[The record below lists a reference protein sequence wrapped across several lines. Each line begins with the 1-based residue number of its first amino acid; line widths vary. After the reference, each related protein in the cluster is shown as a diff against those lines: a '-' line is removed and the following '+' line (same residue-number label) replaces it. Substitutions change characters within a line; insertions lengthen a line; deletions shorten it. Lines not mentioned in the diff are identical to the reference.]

1 MYRAR
6 REQSKEGRPRAREK
20 SGGEYQYYQPIDE
33 NERPATMA
41 EYYERALIVLFPEL
55 RMSLR
60 IHSAVE
66 TAVAFAL
73 TYALAFAWNLDRPFW
88 AGFTVLMVSLPS
100 IGQSL
105 QKGVLR
111 MFGTLIG
118 AAIGLVFL
126 SFFAQ
131 ERMLLFFV
139 LSVYMC
145 GMLFCMLA
153 NAYYSYVFFI
163 SCIVTLIIVL
173 MAVHQPQDAFYLSVY
188 RTEETMLGI
197 AVYTAVSLLI
207 APRTSLVT
215 LRDNMRH
222 LLEGHKALFDMNA
235 AVTDT
240 GEKMRRMYGDYV
252 SMRDRVETTVQLI
265 PAVRL
270 ENYQVYRYRDA
281 WERAVSCSAEL
292 LELQRQWTGTLVA
305 LKDLDITALFPQF
318 NERVAELGDLF
329 AQVEAAG
336 REESPAAPVPKDVPP
351 LTFDKAAFDRLGSTR
366 RGLALSAV
374 NLFGEQVRRSRE
386 LLTLASALLHGGQP
400 PAPEP
405 HARPRP
411 RRPLIKPEQFAYM
424 SQMFVIFWVS
434 AFVWIAFN
442 PPGLGSIAF
451 LELTIL
457 LGMIAV
463 MTGEDKPLSQ
473 VFTFAL
479 GIVFAGLLYVFVY
492 PLLTNIV
499 EFCLLMG
506 LFAFF
511 MTILFSKREQNFTK
525 QAFMLPWMSIGNFT
539 NLPTY
544 DFGRFLTGSTTLLL
558 GISIISLI
566 HYLFFMPNTQALFLQ
581 RQRAFFRSSEKLL
594 RLMGA
599 CPHNRRSPA
608 YRARLFVGLHRAH
621 FLADEIALLSK
632 KLPVSFVKPELARI
646 LITEIEDMAASLS
659 GLRAGLDEAPAD
671 VPCLKETAGNA
682 PTLRAQLESLQSLTQ
697 SMLDGL
703 RREDSRDEAENAGVQ
718 AMIAAC
724 GGILKALSNTVDVM
738 RSLPVEADARNRF

>member
-1 MYRAR
+1 
-6 REQSKEGRPRAREK
+6 
-20 SGGEYQYYQPIDE
+20 
-33 NERPATMA
+33 
-41 EYYERALIVLFPEL
+41 
-55 RMSLR
+55 MSLR

-66 TAVAFAL
+66 TALAFAL

-118 AAIGLVFL
+118 AAIGLIFL

-131 ERMLLFFV
+131 ERMLLFLV

-197 AVYTAVSLLI
+197 AVYTAVSLLV

-235 AVTDT
+235 AVMDT
-240 GEKMRRMYGDYV
+240 GEKMRRMYADYV
-252 SMRDRVETTVQLI
+252 SMRTRVETTVQLI

-270 ENYQVYRYRDA
+270 ENYQVYRSRDA
-281 WERAVSCSAEL
+281 WERAISCSAEL
-292 LELQRQWTGTLVA
+292 LELQRKWTGTLVA
-305 LKDLDITALFPQF
+305 LKDLDLTALFPEF
-318 NERVAELGDLF
+318 NKRVAELGGLF
-329 AQVEAAG
+329 AQVEAAS
-336 REESPAAPVPKDVPP
+336 REDAPAVPTPGDVAA

-366 RGLALSAV
+366 RGLALSV
-374 NLFGEQVRRSRE
+374 TDLFREQVNRSRE
-386 LLTLASALLHGGQP
+386 LLALASALLHGGQP
-400 PAPEP
+400 PVPEP
-405 HARPRP
+405 HARKPR
-411 RRPLIKPEQFAYM
+411 LLVIKPEQFAYM

-434 AFVWIAFN
+434 AFVWIVLN

-457 LGMIAV
+457 LGMITV

-511 MTILFSKREQNFTK
+511 MTILFPKREQNFTK

-599 CPHNRRSPA
+599 CPQNRRSLA

-621 FLADEIALLSK
+621 FLADEIALISK

-646 LITEIEDMAASLS
+646 LITEIEDMAASFS
-659 GLRAGLDEAPAD
+659 GLRAGLEAAPAE
-671 VPCLKETAGNA
+671 VPCLKESGGTAH
-682 PTLRAQLESLQSLTQ
+682 TVREQIESLQGLTQ

-703 RREDSRDEAENAGVQ
+703 RREDSREEAENAGIQ
-718 AMIAAC
+718 TMIAAC

-738 RSLPVEADARNRF
+738 RSLSVEEDARNRF